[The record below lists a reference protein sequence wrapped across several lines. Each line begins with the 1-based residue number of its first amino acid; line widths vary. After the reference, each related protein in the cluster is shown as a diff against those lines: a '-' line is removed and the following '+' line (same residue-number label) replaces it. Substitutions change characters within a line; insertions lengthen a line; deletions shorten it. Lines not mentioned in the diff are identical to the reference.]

1 MIEMKEYSTE
11 ELKSVLKITRGSW
24 ERYKDELLDYMKSYF
39 DFEIV
44 KKGRK
49 ICYLLKE
56 QYQEWV
62 PFKRK
67 DVEKQKAYYKVKTD
81 EIIAVQSRNTGSNIA
96 RIIDKYNMN
105 IYNHKEGTICNYIRP
120 ILREDYLA
128 IDRAWCQFDKAE
140 LTYTPI
146 TEEQLEFLYG
156 HFDSADLRM
165 NTIIDIIGDMESG
178 DIDDITIAKDIINL
192 VKKPFEAVMVGFQ
205 NKYGFRPIRV
215 SNWEKVNLEFDA
227 ESFVKS
233 MPDRIN
239 KMIEEGKI
247 DLSDPKYSWI
257 EE

>member
-11 ELKSVLKITRGSW
+11 ELKFVLKITRGSW

-81 EIIAVQSRNTGSNIA
+81 EIIATQSRNTGSNIA

-105 IYNHKEGTICNYIRP
+105 IYNHKEGTICNYVRP
-120 ILREDYLA
+120 ILREDYLV
-128 IDRAWCQFDKAE
+128 IDKVWCQFDKIK
-140 LTYTPI
+140 LVYTPI
-146 TEEQLEFLYG
+146 TDEQLEFLYG
-156 HFDSADLRM
+156 HFNSSDLRT
-165 NTIIDIIGDMESG
+165 NTIIDMIGDIEAG
-178 DIDDITIAKDIINL
+178 DMDDVTIAKDIINL
-192 VKKPFEAVMVGFQ
+192 IKKPFEVAMVSFQ

-215 SNWEKVNLEFDA
+215 PNWEKANTEFDA
-227 ESFVKS
+227 KSFVDS

-247 DLSDPKYSWI
+247 DLNDSKYSWI